1 MNNEL
6 KLKNLILVLNNLL
19 NKVKKNKLL
28 NEDDGL
34 LNNLL
39 FDNNILD
46 INSGVNIDLIDEIND
61 SILNK

>member
-1 MNNEL
+1 LNNEL